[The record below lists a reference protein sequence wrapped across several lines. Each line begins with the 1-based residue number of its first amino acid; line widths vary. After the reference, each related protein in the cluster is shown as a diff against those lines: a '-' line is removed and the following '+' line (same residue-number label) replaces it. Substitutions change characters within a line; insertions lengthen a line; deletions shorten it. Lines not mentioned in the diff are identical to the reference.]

1 VEIRV
6 SALREGGYRS
16 LPCAVKA
23 NNTASLD
30 ALDTRPGPWEK
41 PGVTRGA
48 RGGSRADLV
57 AGITLAAYAIPV
69 SLAYATLA
77 GLPPE
82 VGIYGYLLGGLG
94 YAALGSS
101 RYLAIGPTSAI
112 SMLVGASIA
121 PLAAGDP
128 VRLGAI
134 ASLAALEVAALCLL
148 AWALRLSSLT
158 NFIGETVLLGF
169 KAGAGLTIAMT
180 QLPKLFGVP
189 GGGDHFFGRAVML
202 AQQLG
207 GTDGLTL
214 AVGLAALGLLV
225 LGDRLLPGRPIALA
239 VVVLAIVVSAAMG
252 LGARGVAT
260 VGSIPAGLP
269 AIGLPGLRP
278 RDVDGLVPLAGA
290 CLLLAYIEG
299 VAAARALA
307 AKHGDAIDPR
317 REFLGLA
324 GANLLVALG
333 HGYPVAGGLS
343 QSAVNE
349 KAGAQS
355 RLSVVVASA
364 TLAVCLVFLTGFV
377 RELPNAVLAAI
388 VLIAVRGLVDLPQIA
403 RLRHLSRLEF
413 RVALAALAGVLLLGI
428 LQGVLLAAV
437 ASILL
442 LLARTSTP
450 HVAFLGRIPG
460 TDRFS
465 DLARNPDNEP
475 LAHVLA
481 FRVESGL
488 VYFNADHVLN
498 AVRERLEATDGRLRL
513 VVCDLSASPYVD
525 LAGARMLGE
534 LARQVRERGARFQVV
549 EARGSVRDVLR
560 ATGSIEGFGY
570 ISRRMSLAEAIAD
583 AGGEA

>member
-1 VEIRV
+1 
-6 SALREGGYRS
+6 
-16 LPCAVKA
+16 
-23 NNTASLD
+23 
-30 ALDTRPGPWEK
+30 
-41 PGVTRGA
+41 
-48 RGGSRADLV
+48 
-57 AGITLAAYAIPV
+57 
-69 SLAYATLA
+69 
-77 GLPPE
+77 
-82 VGIYGYLLGGLG
+82 
-94 YAALGSS
+94 
-101 RYLAIGPTSAI
+101 
-112 SMLVGASIA
+112 
-121 PLAAGDP
+121 
-128 VRLGAI
+128 
-134 ASLAALEVAALCLL
+134 
-148 AWALRLSSLT
+148 
-158 NFIGETVLLGF
+158 
-169 KAGAGLTIAMT
+169 
-180 QLPKLFGVP
+180 
-189 GGGDHFFGRAVML
+189 
-202 AQQLG
+202 
-207 GTDGLTL
+207 
-214 AVGLAALGLLV
+214 
-225 LGDRLLPGRPIALA
+225 

-252 LGARGVAT
+252 LGTRGVAT

-269 AIGLPGLRP
+269 PVGLPGLRP

-349 KAGAQS
+349 KAGARS
-355 RLSVVVASA
+355 RLSLVVASA
-364 TLAVCLVFLTGFV
+364 MLAICLLFLTGFV
-377 RELPNAVLAAI
+377 RNLPNAVLAAI
-388 VLIAVRGLVDLPQIA
+388 VLIAVRGLIDLPQIV

-442 LLARTSTP
+442 LLARASTP

-465 DLARNPDNEP
+465 DVERNPDNEP
-475 LAHVLA
+475 LHDVVV

-488 VYFNADHVLN
+488 VYFNADHVLQ
-498 AVRERLEATDGRLRL
+498 AVRERLDAVGQGVRL

-525 LAGARMLGE
+525 LSSARMLGE
-534 LARQVRERGARFQVV
+534 LARQVRERGARFQIV

-560 ATGSIEGFGY
+560 AIGSIEAFGY
-570 ISRRMSLAEAIAD
+570 ISRRMSLAEAVAGAD
-583 AGGEA
+583 LDA